1 MSSVNF
7 EGEEFSWVF
16 ARLNT
21 ILRTNKENWRKEQKF
36 EL

>member
-1 MSSVNF
+1 MSPVNF

-16 ARLNT
+16 ARLNA